1 MAALHGARQRL
12 EANIIGAAV
21 AAEGDEL
28 IGAVDLALLLQRP
41 VSGLHARAGGGGI
54 LEGVVDEAVLP
65 GGVGIS
71 KPLLRHTLLS
81 NTKQN

>member
-1 MAALHGARQRL
+1 MVNRVGT
-12 EANIIGAAV
+12 AV
-21 AAEGDEL
+21 NDDMGSA
-28 IGAVDLALLLQRP
+28 ILLKN
-41 VSGLHARAGGGGI
+41 VKISGLHARAGGGGI

>member
-1 MAALHGARQRL
+1 MESA
-12 EANIIGAAV
+12 I
-21 AAEGDEL
+21 
-28 IGAVDLALLLQRP
+28 LLKN
-41 VSGLHARAGGGGI
+41 VKISGLHARAGGGGI